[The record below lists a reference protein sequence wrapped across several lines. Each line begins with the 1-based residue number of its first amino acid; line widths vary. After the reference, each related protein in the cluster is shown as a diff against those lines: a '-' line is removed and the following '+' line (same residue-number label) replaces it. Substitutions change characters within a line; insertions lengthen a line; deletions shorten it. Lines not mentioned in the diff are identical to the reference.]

1 VRVLLVM
8 DPYIKVPPDHY
19 GGIERVVAD
28 LADGL
33 AKAGHEIGVP
43 ARRGITTRGDN
54 GKTARALTLPPS
66 RTRAARRRLRSERSG
81 SSGVTDGP

>member
-1 VRVLLVM
+1 MRPSSL
-8 DPYIKVPPDHY
+8 PPWMNRQAARFV
-19 GGIERVVAD
+19 GPPSRAAD
-28 LADGL
+28 IAT
-33 AKAGHEIGVP
+33 AKNGHEVGVP
-43 ARRGITTRGDN
+43 ARHGITTRGDN